1 MALVLILKSVEDLH
15 GKADRFAKATFR
27 GRSHKKNIYG
37 QLVITCDLLMY
48 IHKRF
53 GSGLL

>member
-27 GRSHKKNIYG
+27 GRSHKNIHA

-53 GSGLL
+53 GSGLF